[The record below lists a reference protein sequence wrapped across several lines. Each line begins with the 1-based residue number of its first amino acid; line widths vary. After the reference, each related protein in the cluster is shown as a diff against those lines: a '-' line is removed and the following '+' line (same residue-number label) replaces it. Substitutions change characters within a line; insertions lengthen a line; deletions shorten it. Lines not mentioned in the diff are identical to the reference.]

1 MALATAPYVLVLL
14 LSIALLYRQ
23 FTTQIPSRLHPN
35 SAPKAKLG
43 LVPSSLIFVHGLG
56 SNPDTTWRAKRP
68 PATADIAEETAAD
81 SEGFVD
87 WVSEFLTDDLPAATR
102 KEVRMFYY
110 NYDSYWKRDA
120 VDTRLANLGG
130 ELLEHIREIRES
142 DAASRDLNYVGEQAK
157 AILFL
162 GTPHPPWVESN
173 HLGQPGCVR
182 EPSATYEGPNIRNIG
197 VPVDHAGLNRF
208 GSRSDS
214 YRAILSK
221 LIEATAFLADSRKH
235 HYAVPLGR
243 VHTYMERAELSMK
256 MEEMLQTRHE
266 KADAPYAVA
275 LHGLGGAGKSQLA
288 LDYAEQHRDQYGS
301 ILWIDATDE
310 EAARFSFRRC
320 AAELGLS
327 EERAGN
333 QGSVVTDTVAQAVL
347 RWLRDR
353 AEVDGRWLVIID
365 NADDV
370 S

>member
-1 MALATAPYVLVLL
+1 M
-14 LSIALLYRQ
+14 I
-23 FTTQIPSRLHPN
+23 
-35 SAPKAKLG
+35 
-43 LVPSSLIFVHGLG
+43 LIFVHGLG

-102 KEVRMFYY
+102 EEVRMFYY
-110 NYDSYWKRDA
+110 DYDSYWKRDA
-120 VDTRLANLGG
+120 VDTRLANLGD
-130 ELLEHIREIRES
+130 EVLEHIREIRES
-142 DAASRDLNYVGEQAK
+142 DAERSRGLVFVGYSYGGLVVKQALPLGSNPIILANLEYVTASLLDLHRAFTGTTRDNWHVYKFFEQRPTR
-157 AILFL
+157 ILRL
-162 GTPHPPWVESN
+162 W
-173 HLGQPGCVR
+173 LIRWQQLCVR

-197 VPVDHAGLNRF
+197 VPVDHAGLNKF

-353 AEVDGRWLVIID
+353 AEVDGRWLVIIG